1 MIEMKRVR
9 LINWHNF
16 VNDLVD
22 FDQITYM
29 VGVNAVGKTT
39 ILDAIRYCLTT
50 SKDFNALGNRKSGRT
65 LQGSVHGKQR
75 EENTYT
81 RPGHTVSYVGVEFL
95 DRLTNSQF
103 VITVRIESENPEQEL
118 RQVKQT
124 WYISPKN
131 VTLED
136 LPFLD
141 STTNQPSARE
151 QFCLKGAKML
161 PIDRQKEAQ
170 GKICQR
176 LGIGLP
182 ESQLAKQFG
191 EVFPMGTSVEEIS
204 DFKTFIYNYVLP
216 QPDIDLD
223 EMQQD
228 EVELENLEEVL
239 LNAQNRTAQ
248 LEEIVNA
255 GAEAR
260 KRERDMLLNRG
271 FVLCAE
277 RHEKA
282 GVEEQVLAE
291 LERSN
296 IRREQLEQE
305 YQAAKQAEEDALAAY
320 EQAVR
325 EASESDAQKK
335 LDGLKAYQKELK
347 QSLNEALH
355 RLERF
360 QHVCESI
367 QMLKKEAEKYG
378 FSLSD
383 DLMPA
388 SIEKMPER
396 EQARLESELINR
408 LHSIEKELDQQRKTW
423 ITECENKKAK
433 LKELNKRI
441 QALSSGNWVYPDNNS
456 AQRVKDE
463 INRSLAGQGMEP
475 DAKIVCEL
483 LYLVDEAWQSSV
495 EACLGGR
502 RFDVFVEPEHYKAA
516 KRAYEKMGRDV
527 QKISLLDSRA
537 LKRSLPA
544 LAQPDENT
552 LAAKVKSENPLVA
565 AYVTDLLGKIVC
577 CETSDELEEH
587 PHSVTKDLLRHYP
600 YRLARL
606 REPEKYIGQD
616 ARRKQL
622 ETAKQEAETLLADV
636 TKREQQEEE
645 LHRLCARFQ
654 KALNENELKAL
665 SGGWNSR
672 QQYETQC
679 ANYAAMEEQVHACE
693 SDPMLLASM
702 RREQIL
708 KADYEEKKERTKKVY
723 SDTVQEE
730 AKAKR
735 FQEMQE
741 KAIRDA
747 DAAREAWQGFVEEHG
762 ALREDAEKKYQ
773 EAVRRIGSARQVVQ
787 NQSRYQEQVNRALS
801 DFVED
806 TLKPLQREYN
816 QKYTCDFALGL
827 NAVELYQSQ
836 YEQLVRI
843 ELEKYRSNL
852 QKAKERCKERFR
864 RDTLFRLKNG
874 IADARKQFRKINR
887 VMEKLTYGEETYRF
901 SIGPSED
908 PQLAAFCRLIE
919 HGSNQPVP
927 EEGTLEAL
935 AYEPDQA
942 YEAQLDDLMEHI
954 MTDLRI
960 AAEERQKGKKV
971 SSIELSSYVDY
982 RQYLSCDI
990 EITNAVTQKTTR
1002 LSSVSA
1008 DSSGGENQA
1017 PFYIAICASLLQIYQ
1032 QCENSVRLILLDEAF
1047 SKMTSD
1053 RIHPMMKM
1061 FRDME
1066 LQVVMITTV
1075 EKASAIAPF
1084 CDLTHSIVKKGSRNA
1099 VCPFYL
1105 EGDEP
1110 R

>member
-22 FDQITYM
+22 FDQVTYM

-50 SKDFNALGNRKSGRT
+50 SKDFNALGNKKSGRT

-95 DRLTNSQF
+95 DKQANSRF
-103 VITVRIESENPEQEL
+103 VITVRVESENPEQEL

-124 WYISPKN
+124 WYISPRGC
-131 VTLED
+131 TLED

-141 STTNQPSARE
+141 SETNQPTSRE
-151 QFCLKGAKML
+151 RFCPKMGKMQ

-182 ESQLAKQFG
+182 DSQLAKQFG
-191 EVFPMGTSVEEIS
+191 EVFPMGTSVEEIA
-204 DFKTFIYNYVLP
+204 DFKTFIYNYILP
-216 QPDIDLD
+216 QPDINLD

-239 LNAQNRTAQ
+239 LNAQTRTQQ

-255 GAEAR
+255 GQEAR
-260 KRERDMLLNRG
+260 KRERDVLLNRG

-277 RHEKA
+277 RYEKA
-282 GVEEQVLAE
+282 GIEEQILNE
-291 LERSN
+291 LEHSN

-305 YQAAKQAEEDALAAY
+305 YQAAKQAEEDAFEEY
-320 EQAVR
+320 KKAVR
-325 EASESDAQKK
+325 EANESDAQKK
-335 LDGLKAYQKELK
+335 LDDLKNYQKELK
-347 QSLNEALH
+347 QTLNDAQK
-355 RLERF
+355 RFNRF
-360 QHVCESI
+360 QEVCKNIEEL
-367 QMLKKEAEKYG
+367 QRDAGQCG
-378 FSLSD
+378 FASSEE
-383 DLMPA
+383 LMP
-388 SIEKMPER
+388 SNIQKMPER
-396 EQARLESELINR
+396 EQKKLEADLIAELHR
-408 LHSIEKELDQQRKTW
+408 IEAAMDQQRKTW
-423 ITECENKKAK
+423 ITECENKKVRLDE
-433 LKELNKRI
+433 LKRRI
-441 QALSSGNWVYPDNNS
+441 QTLSAGNWVYPDDNS
-456 AQRVKDE
+456 AQKVKDA
-463 INRSLAGQGMEP
+463 INRALTEQGMEP

-483 LYLVDEAWQSSV
+483 LYMVDDAWQASV
-495 EACLGGR
+495 EACLGAR
-502 RFDVFVEPEHYKAA
+502 RFDVFVEPEHYKTA
-516 KRAYEKMGRDV
+516 KHAFEKMG
-527 QKISLLDSRA
+527 QKVHKIGLLDSRA
-537 LKRSLPA
+537 LKQN
-544 LAQPDENT
+544 LAKLQEPEEGT
-552 LAAKVKSENPLVA
+552 LASKVKSENQLVA

-577 CETSDELEEH
+577 CDTSEDLEKF
-587 PHSVTKDLLRHYP
+587 PHSITKDLLRHYP

-616 ARRKQL
+616 ARREQL
-622 ETAKQEAETLLADV
+622 ENAKAEAEKLRSDV
-636 TKREQQEEE
+636 QTREKQQEE

-654 KALNENELKAL
+654 KSLNENELKAL
-665 SGGWNSR
+665 SGGWNSH
-672 QQYETQC
+672 QQYENQWNAYQKMT
-679 ANYAAMEEQVHACE
+679 EQITECE
-693 SDPMLLASM
+693 NDPMLLASI
-702 RREQIL
+702 RREKLL
-708 KADYEEKKERTKKVY
+708 KQAYDEKKEYSKKVY
-723 SDTVQEE
+723 SDCVQEE
-730 AKAKR
+730 NRAKR
-735 FQEMQE
+735 CQAQQEN
-741 KAIRDA
+741 AIKEA
-747 DAAREAWQGFVEEHG
+747 DYAREAWQNFVEEHS
-762 ALREDAEKKYQ
+762 LLQEDVEKKYQ
-773 EAVRRIGSARQVVQ
+773 DAVRRTGSAHQVAQ
-787 NQSRYQEQVNRALS
+787 NQARHQDQVYRAFN
-801 DFVED
+801 DFMEG

-827 NAVELYQSQ
+827 EGAEMYQSQ

-852 QKAKERCKERFR
+852 QRAKERCKERFR

-874 IADARKQFRKINR
+874 IAGARKQFRKINR

-919 HGSNQPVP
+919 HGANQPLP

-942 YEAQLDDLMEHI
+942 YEAQLDDLMERI
-954 MTDLRI
+954 MIDLRI
-960 AAEERQKGKKV
+960 AAEDRQKGKKV

-990 EITNAVTQKTTR
+990 EITNTVTKKTTK

-1032 QCENSVRLILLDEAF
+1032 QCDNSVRLILLDEAF

-1053 RIHPMMKM
+1053 RIYPMMKM

-1084 CDLTHSIVKKGSRNA
+1084 CDLTHSIVKKGTRNA
-1099 VCPFYL
+1099 VCPFYV
-1105 EGDEP
+1105 EGE
-1110 R
+1110 